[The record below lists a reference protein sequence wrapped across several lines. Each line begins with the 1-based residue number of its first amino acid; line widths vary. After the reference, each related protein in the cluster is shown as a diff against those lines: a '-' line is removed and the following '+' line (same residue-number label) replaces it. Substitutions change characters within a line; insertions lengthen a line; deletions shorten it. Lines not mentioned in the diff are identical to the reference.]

1 MLRVVEI
8 AWVVIAIIS
17 AIEVYRMWPEIDN
30 KFWIFTGFMVLAV
43 VMFFV
48 RRRQRLRY
56 QERKKQEEQ
65 SS

>member
-17 AIEVYRMWPEIDN
+17 AIEVYRMWPEVDN